1 MQLLEQFE
9 HSDEVDFP
17 LYKENTKLLF
27 EQLLRKLEENDSRI
41 FDLEQRVQSLEAE
54 VDVKDMELERA
65 NYDMQTMQEAVQECR
80 SEADAMVENMLAK
93 IAIEV
98 NQRRAVE
105 RTMYKVVAEN
115 EKLKSMV
122 EYSKLRSI
130 ISKFGYETNWESL
143 CVSQQHQVILLL

>member
-1 MQLLEQFE
+1 MEQFE

-41 FDLEQRVQSLEAE
+41 FDLEQRVQGLEAE

-65 NYDMQTMQEAVQECR
+65 NFDMQTMQEAVQECR

-105 RTMYKVVAEN
+105 RTMYKIIAEN

-143 CVSQQHQVILLL
+143 CVSQQVQVK